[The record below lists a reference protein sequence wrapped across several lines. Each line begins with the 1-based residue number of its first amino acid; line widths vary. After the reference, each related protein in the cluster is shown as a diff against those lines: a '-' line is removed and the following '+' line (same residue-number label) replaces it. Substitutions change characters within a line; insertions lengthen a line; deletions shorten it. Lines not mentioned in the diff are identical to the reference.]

1 MHPHDPTD
9 QTQEKCSCV
18 CVKKKVK
25 KNLANERGGQKR
37 GGGGGVT
44 KEYPTFLSESKRV
57 WWLAD
62 MENSL
67 NIKLSWFNGN
77 VI

>member
-1 MHPHDPTD
+1 M
-9 QTQEKCSCV
+9 S
-18 CVKKKVK
+18 
-25 KNLANERGGQKR
+25 GGQKR
-37 GGGGGVT
+37 GGGVT